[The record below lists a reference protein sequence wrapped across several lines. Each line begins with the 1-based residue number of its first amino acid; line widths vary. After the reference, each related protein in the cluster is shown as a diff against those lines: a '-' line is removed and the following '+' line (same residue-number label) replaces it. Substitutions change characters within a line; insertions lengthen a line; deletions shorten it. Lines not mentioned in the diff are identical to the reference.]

1 MSALALVYGRE
12 KVHSGVACCS
22 EFPGGTVAVLLK
34 LHRLLLLALLPLA
47 DRSFGTD
54 WPLKLG
60 VDVSSHSVQRG
71 EKIVIQVGLL
81 NAVGQLAKAPKPI
94 SVSLQARLAS
104 GAVESLQTVEI
115 PAGQSF
121 KSVAATLPGSGLVYV
136 WARHSELLPGG
147 EFVRVREAESYG
159 HPAPSAPA
167 VAGNKAP
174 LASSVLPLPPRPL
187 PQITL
192 RYSPDREF
200 LADGKDAV
208 IIEAFLMGA
217 NETFPS
223 DIRLNVYDSSNTLK
237 PTPLTIPAG
246 QPIGQSV
253 LTSSQPR
260 AVTVEFLGSSPP
272 AEFQGD
278 KKLNIRF
285 VPPIT
290 HLDLLASPPRISL
303 LDTADLI
310 VTLTDDE
317 RRPLTTNAPRHVAF
331 SIISGRGA
339 IEQRD
344 LEVSAGQ
351 FEVRTKFVPEWP
363 GQVTVSS
370 STPNLLTVT
379 TPMQVSVPITLLLC
393 SSLGGLV
400 GGLLSRRTRRKSNQW
415 RIPIGIATGF
425 LFYWACIFLGFTATK
440 REVVLN
446 PLSALAL
453 SAIGGWLQTEV
464 FTIIW
469 GAIRPRTKA

>member
-1 MSALALVYGRE
+1 
-12 KVHSGVACCS
+12 
-22 EFPGGTVAVLLK
+22 VLLK
-34 LHRLLLLALLPLA
+34 LHRLLFLALLPLA
-47 DRSFGTD
+47 DRSFSTD
-54 WPLKLG
+54 SPVKLG
-60 VDVSSHSVQRG
+60 VDASSHSVQRG
-71 EKIVIQVGLL
+71 EKIVIQVGLF
-81 NAVGQLAKAPKPI
+81 NAVGQPAKAPKPV
-94 SVSLQARLAS
+94 SVSLQVRLAS
-104 GAVESLQTVEI
+104 GRVESLQTVEI

-121 KSVAATLPGSGLVYV
+121 NSVAASLPGSGLVYV
-136 WARHSELLPGG
+136 WARHAEFLSGG
-147 EFVRVREAESYG
+147 EFVQVRAAESSG
-159 HPAPSAPA
+159 HPAPRALA
-167 VAGNKAP
+167 VAPNTPALP
-174 LASSVLPLPPRPL
+174 FSVLTLPRRP
-187 PQITL
+187 PPEITL

-200 LADGKDAV
+200 LANGKDAV

-217 NETFPS
+217 NETLPS
-223 DIRLNVYDSSNTLK
+223 DIHLNIYDSSNTLK

-253 LTSSQPR
+253 LTSSQSG

-290 HLDLLASPPRISL
+290 RLDLLASPPRISL
-303 LDTADLI
+303 VDTADLI
-310 VTLTDDE
+310 VTLADDE
-317 RRPLTTNAPRHVAF
+317 RRPLATNAPRHVAL
-331 SIISGRGA
+331 SIMSGRGE
-339 IEQRD
+339 IEQRE
-344 LEVSAGQ
+344 LQVPAGQ
-351 FEVRTKFVPEWP
+351 FEVRTRFVPEWP

-370 STPNLLTVT
+370 STSNLLTVT
-379 TPMQVSVPITLLLC
+379 TPIQVSVPITLLLC

-400 GGLLSRRTRRKSNQW
+400 GGLLSRPVRRKSDQW

-440 REVVLN
+440 RVVLN

-469 GAIRPRTKA
+469 GEIRPRTKA